1 MGYQNIFSSEG
12 GRVLTLSFFSGHPGM
27 GWVFFQIFFSEY
39 LLIDRLV
46 ESRVF
51 LRLCR
56 LRQAQALPH
65 FAFSFAHLFQIS
77 QFYLLTFILRFSWA
91 ILSFCS
97 EESWSSFSD
106 YVYFLWLYFFIYS
119 ESNLMDASRTISQL
133 SINSCDTVT
142 LCIASFRFL
151 RFVGISVSFFTNKM
165 ISRPSP
171 IDWPHF

>member
-1 MGYQNIFSSEG
+1 MGYQTIFPSEG
-12 GRVLTLSFFSGHPGM
+12 GRVLTLSFFCRLRKDWRVKMESLSWVSG
-27 GWVFFQIFFSEY
+27 FSIE
-39 LLIDRLV
+39 L
-46 ESRVF
+46 F
-51 LRLCR
+51 KQLCR
-56 LRQAQALPH
+56 LHQAQALPH